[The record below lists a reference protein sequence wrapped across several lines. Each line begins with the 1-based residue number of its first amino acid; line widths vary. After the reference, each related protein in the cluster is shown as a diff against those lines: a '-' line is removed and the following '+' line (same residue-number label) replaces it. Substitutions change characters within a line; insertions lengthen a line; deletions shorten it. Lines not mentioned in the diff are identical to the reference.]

1 MGRVN
6 AILISVALFLG
17 LGSVASVVA
26 VDVHSRNAVCHQAS
40 VQNQQTRDFLSELFN
55 DPRVPK
61 SSADGIRK
69 LAVKHF
75 PLKGC

>member
-1 MGRVN
+1 MQRIN
-6 AILISVALFLG
+6 AVLISVALLLG
-17 LGSVASVVA
+17 LGSVAGVVA
-26 VDVHSRNAVCHQAS
+26 VDIHERAAVCHQAS

-55 DPRVPK
+55 DPRVSK
-61 SSADGIRK
+61 ASADGIRK